1 MAEYQPNSHKS
12 KAETAQTA
20 EEKKVKKVVSGK
32 VKTKKNDGRKLLG
45 MFISEDAGDVKSYV
59 VMDVLIPAIKKA
71 ISDIVTDGIDMILYG
86 GKGKRASGSSSK
98 VSYRSY
104 YDDRDRSRRD
114 RDRDD
119 YRACGRFDYDDIIFE
134 TRGEAELVREQ
145 MVEIIDNYGFVTVA
159 DMYDMVDLT
168 APYTAA
174 KYGWTNIRTAEVI
187 RGRDGYMLKL
197 PKAMPVD

>member
-1 MAEYQPNSHKS
+1 
-12 KAETAQTA
+12 
-20 EEKKVKKVVSGK
+20 
-32 VKTKKNDGRKLLG
+32 
-45 MFISEDAGDVKSYV
+45 
-59 VMDVLIPAIKKA
+59 
-71 ISDIVTDGIDMILYG
+71 
-86 GKGKRASGSSSK
+86 
-98 VSYRSY
+98 
-104 YDDRDRSRRD
+104 
-114 RDRDD
+114 
-119 YRACGRFDYDDIIFE
+119 
-134 TRGEAELVREQ
+134 